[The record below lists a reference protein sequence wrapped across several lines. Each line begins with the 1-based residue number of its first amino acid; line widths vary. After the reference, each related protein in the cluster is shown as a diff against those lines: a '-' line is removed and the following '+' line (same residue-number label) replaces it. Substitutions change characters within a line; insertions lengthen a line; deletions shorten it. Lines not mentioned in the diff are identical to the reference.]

1 MKKCFWLTLLTVTF
15 LVMAAW
21 VRDRITSV
29 YELTGLS
36 EVVRQEKTIY
46 IIDNKGDTDNLFS
59 ATQEGE
65 ITGRISLQKLDG
77 SWWNSYNNLTVDEDG
92 QVYVY
97 CYGTA
102 MDSNKTRS
110 QVYRCDF
117 LNGKLE
123 LLWELPDDKLIR
135 IQVIDGALYYMS
147 PVGEGQTGFY
157 RQKSEQEAERLD
169 LMNVPFDKIKTYFYK
184 PVYGILWADWNSR
197 FYLNEQEIQTASG
210 ENRDYVS
217 ICAWEGGILFNDMSD
232 KTVRRIRWEAGAT
245 GQEEQLSRI
254 DDVVLWNTELE
265 HLDIF
270 PFHIE
275 ADGTWTA
282 GIDINAERRVLGIFD
297 RSGQQTAQLSQLTLN
312 RQMRAEQWVQT
323 MCICLVVI
331 VGIGLLI
338 KLALWRTGGTVPIIV
353 QLLGILIPVIVIA
366 SAFLDNRIEKSLER
380 RIIRMD
386 YDLLYIMADQILSS
400 LDPEK
405 LSRINLYEIPQD
417 QIYQTL
423 FGGIDYSTLER
434 KVFTGEDIIPEP
446 VIANT
451 YQWMYLLDGGEL
463 RYARL
468 SGQRYYGGR
477 VAYDRGNTELE
488 KMKLAMSQKQIVKTE
503 YNDFSGD
510 FVALYAPIL
519 DEDGQAIGILE
530 SGIYRRIL
538 TFEITNQMKQIRA
551 LLIGLMTVLILILT
565 AVLGLFLYPLTKVKA
580 AVEDVSR
587 GNLGKVVRVRGRDE
601 VAGIAEAF
609 NHMSLQLKEQVS
621 FIQACSDGYGAF
633 VPKKV
638 FEILGR
644 EDITQ
649 IELGDQKEISAG
661 ILDVNSR
668 QFHTMAKS
676 MNGDELYGL
685 INHMLQE
692 MIPIVT
698 ENAGIVD
705 HMMEDGL
712 SAYYPDG
719 SFHALKSAV
728 SICERMN
735 WLKSRGGEV
744 PLYHAVINYG
754 MIRVGI
760 VGQEKRMAAST
771 IAEIMTLSAF
781 LQEVSEKYGAGILIT
796 NSAVAQ
802 IPTFTERF
810 HSRMIG
816 YLYMHMNQSM
826 EAVYDVYDA
835 DEPGSRR
842 AKEETKSLFEEAL
855 KDYFAERYYDA
866 RLKFAQ
872 ILRRNPKDLA
882 ARAYVY
888 RCDEYYQTKDKGR
901 MQIYLEQY

>member
-1 MKKCFWLTLLTVTF
+1 MKKRLWFAFLAGMLL
-15 LVMAAW
+15 MIIAS

-36 EVVRQEKTIY
+36 EIVRQDETVY

-59 ATQEGE
+59 ATPEGE

-77 SWWNSYNNLTVDEDG
+77 SWWNSYNNLAVDKDG

-102 MDSNKTRS
+102 MDSNETRS
-110 QVYRCDF
+110 LVYRCDF
-117 LNGKLE
+117 ANERLE
-123 LLWELPDDKLIR
+123 LLWELSDEKRIR

-147 PVGEGQTGFY
+147 PAGEGQTGFY
-157 RQKSEQEAERLD
+157 RQNSGQKEECLY
-169 LMNVPFDKIKTYFYK
+169 LMEVPFDKIKSYFYR
-184 PVYGILWADWNSR
+184 PEYGILWSDWNSR
-197 FYLNEQEIQTASG
+197 FYLNEQEIHTDSG
-210 ENRDYVS
+210 EQRDYVS
-217 ICAWEGGILFNDMSD
+217 ICVWEGGILFNDMSD
-232 KTVRRIRWEAGAT
+232 RTVRRICWEAGAT
-245 GQEEQLSRI
+245 GQEEQLCRI

-275 ADGTWTA
+275 EDGTWTA
-282 GIDINAERRVLGIFD
+282 GIDINADRRVLGIFD
-297 RSGQQTAQLSQLTLN
+297 KSGQQTAQLSQLTVN
-312 RQMRAEQWVQT
+312 WQMRLEQWVKT
-323 MCICLVVI
+323 VCICLTVI
-331 VGIGLLI
+331 VGIALLI
-338 KLALWRTGGTVPIIV
+338 KLGLWRTGGTVPIIV
-353 QLLGILIPVIVIA
+353 QLLGILIPVIIIA
-366 SAFLDNRIEKSLER
+366 SVFLDNQIEKSLEK

-386 YDLLYIMADQILSS
+386 YDLLYIMADQTLSS
-400 LDPEK
+400 LDPGK
-405 LSRINLYEIPQD
+405 LSRMNLYKIPED
-417 QIYQTL
+417 QTYQML
-423 FGGIDYSTLER
+423 FEGTDYSTLER
-434 KVFTGEDIIPEP
+434 EVFTGADTKPEP

-451 YQWMYLLDGGEL
+451 YQWMYLLERGEL

-477 VAYDRGNTELE
+477 LAYDRGRTEIE
-488 KMKLAMSQKQIVKTE
+488 KMKLAMSQKHIVKTE

-510 FVALYAPIL
+510 FVALYVPIL
-519 DEDGQAIGILE
+519 DADGHAIGILE

-538 TFEITNQMKQIRA
+538 TFEIANQMKQIRA

-565 AVLGLFLYPLTKVKA
+565 GVLGLFLYPLTKVKA
-580 AVEDVSR
+580 AVEDVSG

-601 VAGIAEAF
+601 VAGIAKAF
-609 NHMSLQLKEQVS
+609 NHMSLRLKDQVS

-649 IELGDQKEISAG
+649 VELGDQKEISAG

-676 MNGDELYGL
+676 MNGDALYGL

-698 ENAGIVD
+698 EDAGIVD

-719 SFHALKSAV
+719 SFNALKSAV

-735 WLKSRGGEV
+735 WLKSRGEEV

-802 IPTFTERF
+802 IPTFTQRF

-842 AKEETKSLFEEAL
+842 VKEETKPLFEAAL
-855 KDYFAERYYDA
+855 NDYFAERYYDA

-872 ILRRNPKDLA
+872 ILRKNPRDLA

-888 RCDEYYQTKDKGR
+888 RCDEYYQTEDKSR
-901 MQIYLEQY
+901 MQIYLEEY